1 MKKIKI
7 LTLIAIILGISLTS
21 LKPLSTGKELKY
33 FIDDCNGLVEDAN
46 KLFKEYYNPNEYY
59 SNNDGFDLISKNSL
73 KKLNNSSEINF
84 LDNDKQYWTISIENM
99 YQDLSEENKK
109 TFIDIKNNTP
119 EFELA
124 FSILTG
130 EDNTETKVESSNE
143 INDVKKK
150 ITKINTN
157 IKRLIGAGSAAIAF
171 STISSMVA
179 GINASSWITF
189 VGWAVAAVL
198 VASLIIYIVA
208 NWSYVKESFNS
219 FVETL
224 KRSYSRV
231 AGLLNKAADQAKEE
245 SKNNPDVADD
255 ATSRNQMQR
264 QVENG
269 QAPKEVDRVDPAHN
283 QYGQPHVHFKDG
295 TSLNRDG
302 TIHDR
307 GRGRPNPSRKVWDWL
322 HRNGWCQNGIK

>member
-7 LTLIAIILGISLTS
+7 LTLIAITLGIFLTF

-33 FIDDCNGLVEDAN
+33 FIEDCNGLVGDAN
-46 KLFKEYYNPNEYY
+46 KLFNEYYNPNEYY
-59 SNNDGFDLISKNSL
+59 SNNNSCDLIRKSSL
-73 KKLNNSSEINF
+73 KKLNNSSEVNH
-84 LDNDKQYWTISIENM
+84 LDNDKQYWTIFIENM

-119 EFELA
+119 KFELA

-130 EDNTETKVESSNE
+130 EDNVETKSEPNKE
-143 INDVKKK
+143 ININGVKKK

-171 STISSMVA
+171 STISSTVA
-179 GINASSWITF
+179 GINASSLIPF

-219 FVETL
+219 FVE
-224 KRSYSRV
+224 
-231 AGLLNKAADQAKEE
+231 NFKALI
-245 SKNNPDVADD
+245 
-255 ATSRNQMQR
+255 
-264 QVENG
+264 
-269 QAPKEVDRVDPAHN
+269 
-283 QYGQPHVHFKDG
+283 F
-295 TSLNRDG
+295 
-302 TIHDR
+302 
-307 GRGRPNPSRKVWDWL
+307 
-322 HRNGWCQNGIK
+322 

>member
-7 LTLIAIILGISLTS
+7 LTLIAITLGISLTF

-33 FIDDCNGLVEDAN
+33 FVEDCNGLVEDAN
-46 KLFKEYYNPNEYY
+46 KLFNEYYNPNEYY
-59 SNNDGFDLISKNSL
+59 SNNNSCDLIRKSSL
-73 KKLNNSSEINF
+73 KKLNNSSEVNH
-84 LDNDKQYWTISIENM
+84 LDNDKQYWTIFIENM

-119 EFELA
+119 KFELA

-130 EDNTETKVESSNE
+130 EDNVETKSEPNKE
-143 INDVKKK
+143 ININGVKKK

-171 STISSMVA
+171 STISSTVA
-179 GINASSWITF
+179 GINASSLIPF

-231 AGLLNKAADQAKEE
+231 AGLLNKAADHVKEE

-255 ATSRNQMQR
+255 PTSRNQTQK

-269 QAPKEVDRVDPAHN
+269 QALKEVDRVDSTFIINTVNLMFILKMEHP
-283 QYGQPHVHFKDG
+283 
-295 TSLNRDG
+295 
-302 TIHDR
+302 
-307 GRGRPNPSRKVWDWL
+307 
-322 HRNGWCQNGIK
+322 